1 MHKVRQDLMKCF
13 LKRNTIKILLVKGN
27 LCLASSE
34 WLDTQQS
41 LTDFITHRV
50 SKCLF
55 LFCRCES
62 RDQDRCNVLPK
73 VTQGDSGNA
82 KNKFQDLRS
91 CPVSSGGQLR
101 LSLLSYA
108 IQELPPRITF
118 SKAHLLLLY
127 PRENIQST
135 QLIWVRFTP

>member
-1 MHKVRQDLMKCF
+1 MHEVRQDLMKYF

-27 LCLASSE
+27 LCLTSFP

-41 LTDFITHRV
+41 LTDFITY

-62 RDQDRCNVLPK
+62 RNQERCNVLPK

-82 KNKFQDLRS
+82 KNKF
-91 CPVSSGGQLR
+91 
-101 LSLLSYA
+101 
-108 IQELPPRITF
+108 
-118 SKAHLLLLY
+118 
-127 PRENIQST
+127 
-135 QLIWVRFTP
+135 